1 MIYDRFRIKR
11 KDAILILFNNVE
23 FLHAALLYHTYNK
36 INELQL
42 AYGWCILLLAGCLS
56 STIIEAVQSNLL
68 YVRVSAKTQA
78 PGSQSLIYYSI

>member
-11 KDAILILFNNVE
+11 KDATLILFNNVE

-42 AYGWCILLLAGCLS
+42 AYGWCILLLAGWLAGCLS
-56 STIIEAVQSNLL
+56 PTIICPIEPTVCQSICQDP
-68 YVRVSAKTQA
+68 SARESV
-78 PGSQSLIYYSI
+78 PYIL